1 MLPFPFRIRK
11 GFLSAYLLLAVAC
24 CLLTATAY
32 AQPKADTADKVKIII
47 ANTGA
52 IEHFTTDSGSYNKF
66 IHDVVVYQGTDTL
79 YCDSLFQFTEKKKL
93 EAYGNVRIAQQG
105 GTQGTSNFLRYSSDK
120 RLAFMTGDVQL
131 IDAQNRL
138 WTEELT
144 YDLGTKTGTYNRN
157 GTLQSD
163 STIVTSIYG
172 VYNVRSHEARFTGNV
187 LVLDPQYKIASKDL
201 GYNTETRVETFYDY
215 SVVTSDSGRSILT
228 AYKGTYDSKNVIA
241 RFAGHSSIWNDG
253 QYIEADSMH
262 YDKNSGYG
270 FAIGN
275 VISVDTAQ
283 HATIYCGRIDYFRKR
298 RVLWAMVKPVMELAN
313 GNDTFYMRADTFY
326 SAPMIKVPGR
336 QFRMP
341 EDSAENNTDSTL
353 IKNMG
358 KSAKA
363 TRDSL
368 ATIKKAVTDS
378 PAVKGRRTRPVR
390 KQVKI
395 DTVAVDTALANA
407 IADSMWILPPV
418 KYSVADLLRDTA
430 RHMVAIKPTKGR
442 KKEKI
447 PAVAIDTSIADTT
460 APIFFTGY
468 HHVLIFSDSM
478 QAKCDS
484 VCYTRADSIVR
495 MITDPIAW
503 ARRSQITGDTIFMLM
518 DSAGVRSMYIPN
530 SGFMVSR
537 SGPDQANL
545 YDQIQGESI
554 TAFFKE
560 NAIRKM
566 IVNPDAQTIYYSK
579 DDGGAYIGVN
589 EANSVLMR
597 IFFGEQTISRIKFE
611 QDVHQKVTPML
622 QADLPAMRLPRFKW
636 RYEERP
642 KDKGELF
649 E

>member
-1 MLPFPFRIRK
+1 MRVFPFCIHKAFR
-11 GFLSAYLLLAVAC
+11 SAYVLLAAVAC
-24 CLLTATAY
+24 FITGSAY

-120 RLAFMTGDVQL
+120 RLAFMTGDVL
-131 IDAQNRL
+131 LTDAQNKL

-172 VYNVRSHEARFTGNV
+172 VYNVRTHEARFTGNV

-298 RVLWAMVKPVMELAN
+298 RVLWAMIKPVMELAN

-326 SAPMIKVPGR
+326 SAPMVRVPGK

-341 EDSAENNTDSTL
+341 EDTADNKTDSTL
-353 IKNMG
+353 LNSL

-368 ATIKKAVTDS
+368 ATIKKTATDS
-378 PAVKGRRTRPVR
+378 PMVKGRRTRPVR
-390 KQVKI
+390 KAVKT
-395 DTVAVDTALANA
+395 DTVAVDTTLAAA
-407 IADSMWILPPV
+407 IRDSMWIVPPV
-418 KYSVADLLRDTA
+418 KYTVADLLKDTA
-430 RHMVAIKPTKGR
+430 RHLAAAKPPKGR
-442 KKEKI
+442 KKDKA
-447 PAVAIDTSIADTT
+447 PPLLTADTAATDTT

-518 DSAGVRSMYIPN
+518 DSGGVRSMYIPN

-579 DDGGAYIGVN
+579 DDGGAYVGVN
-589 EANSVLMR
+589 EATSVLMR
-597 IFFGEQTISRIKFE
+597 IFFGEQNISRIKFE

-622 QADLPAMRLPRFKW
+622 QADLPAMKLPRFKW

-642 KDKGELF
+642 KEKGELF